1 MEGWNLDDLIG
12 NDPKARERIRKADA
26 AKAEADKA
34 ADKTGRKPNGDGQQA
49 RKQEQPPPT
58 PEPPALA
65 FDLTQWDVKAAFAG
79 EAPLQRWLV
88 GGTIPMAV
96 AALVAAAG
104 DTGKSYTA
112 LELCDRV
119 SMGPAP
125 KPERPLLGGLVQTYG
140 AAVFITA
147 EDAQGPVHRRL
158 RALDPD
164 GSRARQRKH
173 PLYVV
178 PLPDAGGPIALVTME
193 RGKLTITEQYWA
205 LRDQLKKIPNL
216 ALVVLDPLQV
226 FVLADV
232 NADPMVAAFA
242 MALFNRL
249 AAETGATVLVLHH
262 VRKDKEAPKNLQ
274 EARHL
279 IRGTSALVDQARVAV
294 VLWSPSDADI
304 RKTCKHLK
312 VDHAPNAVVLGG
324 VVKANDGASR
334 KVWTLHRQPS
344 GLLRDVSVEAAAK
357 TITGAEL
364 EKALLTAIATAA
376 SQGRPYT
383 KRGVSGL
390 HPRRAELGGEL
401 AALGRDKLEEM
412 AQELE
417 AAGRVVTALATG
429 TTVKWLDVP
438 DGPFARGEGVFAAG
452 AGTGKSGRKTC
463 S

>member
-1 MEGWNLDDLIG
+1 VTYEDDEEVRRAFEEGLHRQE
-12 NDPKARERIRKADA
+12 PPP
-26 AKAEADKA
+26 
-34 ADKTGRKPNGDGQQA
+34 KPNGT
-49 RKQEQPPPT
+49 RHKTRE
-58 PEPPALA
+58 PEPEAPALA
-65 FDLTQWDVKAAFAG
+65 FDLADWNVASAFAG
-79 EAPLQRWLV
+79 EAPPQEWLIS
-88 GGTIPMAV
+88 GTIPKSV

-104 DTGKSYTA
+104 DTGKSYTM
-112 LELCDRV
+112 LEVCDRV

-125 KPERPLLGGLVQTYG
+125 GPERPILGGLVQTYG
-140 AAVFITA
+140 AAVFVTA
-147 EDAQGPVHRRL
+147 EDAKGSVHRRL

-205 LRDQLKKIPNL
+205 LRGQLLKIPNL
-216 ALVVLDPLQV
+216 AVVVLDPLQV

-232 NADPMVAAFA
+232 NADPMVAAFV

-249 AAETGATVLVLHH
+249 AAELKATVLVLHH

-312 VDHAPNAVVLGG
+312 VDYAPNAVVLGG

-334 KVWTLHRQPS
+334 KMWTLHRQPS
-344 GLLRDVSVEAAAK
+344 GLLRDMSAEADSSKASTAEMEKQLIEVVGKAATDGRPFTK
-357 TITGAEL
+357 TGAN
-364 EKALLTAIATAA
+364 
-376 SQGRPYT
+376 
-383 KRGVSGL
+383 GL
-390 HPRRAELGGEL
+390 YQRRAELSEEL
-401 AALGRDKLEEM
+401 AAVGKHRLEEM
-412 AQELE
+412 AQALE
-417 AAGRVVTALATG
+417 QAGRIVAALASG
-429 TTVKWLDVP
+429 STTVKWLDVP
-438 DGPFARGEGVFAAG
+438 DGPFARGEGAFAPG
-452 AGTGKSGRKTC
+452 AGKVAPGRKRC
-463 S
+463 QP

>member
-1 MEGWNLDDLIG
+1 MDDDL
-12 NDPKARERIRKADA
+12 DPDLEDIDPYTVPPVGKGG
-26 AKAEADKA
+26 
-34 ADKTGRKPNGDGQQA
+34 KTPNGHP
-49 RKQEQPPPT
+49 EPE

-65 FDLTQWDVKAAFAG
+65 FNLADWNVASAFAG
-79 EAPLQRWLV
+79 EAPTQKWLV
-88 GGTIPMAV
+88 GGTIPMGV
-96 AALVAAAG
+96 GALVAAAG
-104 DTGKSYTA
+104 DAGKSYTA

-119 SMGPAP
+119 SMGPVP
-125 KPERPLLGGLVQTYG
+125 GPERPILGGLVETYG
-140 AAVFITA
+140 AAVFVTA
-147 EDAQGPVHRRL
+147 EDAKGSVHRRI

-164 GSRARQRKH
+164 GARSARRQH

-205 LRDQLKKIPNL
+205 LRAQLKKIPNL
-216 ALVVLDPLQV
+216 AVVVFDPLQV

-232 NADPMVAAFA
+232 NADPMVAAFV

-249 AAETGATVLVLHH
+249 AAETGATVIALHH

-294 VLWSPSDADI
+294 VLWSPADADI

-312 VDHAPNAVVLGG
+312 VDHAPNAIVLGG

-334 KVWTLHRQPS
+334 KMWTLHRQPS

-357 TITGAEL
+357 TVTGVEL
-364 EKALLTAIATAA
+364 EKALVTAIADAA
-376 SQGRPYT
+376 KAGRPYT
-383 KRGVSGL
+383 KMGVNGL
-390 HPRRAELGGEL
+390 HQRRAELGGEL
-401 AALGRDKLEEM
+401 PALGRNKLEEL

-417 AAGRVVTALATG
+417 AAGKIVTALASG

-438 DGPFARGEGVFAAG
+438 DGPFARGEGVFARG
-452 AGTGKSGRKTC
+452 AGTAKAGRKAC
-463 S
+463 